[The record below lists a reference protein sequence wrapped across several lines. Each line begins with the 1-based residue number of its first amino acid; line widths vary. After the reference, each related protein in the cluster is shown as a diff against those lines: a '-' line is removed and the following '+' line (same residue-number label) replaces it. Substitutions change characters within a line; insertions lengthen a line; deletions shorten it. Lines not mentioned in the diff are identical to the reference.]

1 MSYVTG
7 NPQKNS
13 WARVDIIYSF
23 DWERLAKY
31 AQHIL
36 AVSLGKNLVG
46 FLSPRETW
54 ASSSSDT

>member
-1 MSYVTG
+1 MTG

-23 DWERLAKY
+23 DWEQLAKY
-31 AQHIL
+31 AKHFL
-36 AVSLGKNLVG
+36 AVSSGKNLVG
-46 FLSPRETW
+46 FLSPRDMW